1 MNFDNVLAEIK
12 RSERLSLKEIAS
24 LSGIPYSTMK
34 QYSGGRRSP
43 SRGNLQKIA
52 AVPRLAKYRH
62 LLLGTDPDDIPE
74 SELDGE
80 ISRLWQALKD
90 QGREAE
96 ALSILNYVLNK
107 PEDT

>member
-1 MNFDNVLAEIK
+1 MNFSNAIAEV
-12 RSERLSLKEIAS
+12 RAAERISLKEIS
-24 LSGIPYSTMK
+24 ELSGVPYATMK
-34 QYSGGRRSP
+34 HYSSGFRSP

-62 LLLGTDPDDIPE
+62 LLLGTDPADIPE

>member
-1 MNFDNVLAEIK
+1 MSFSDDLHEIC
-12 RSERLSLKEIAS
+12 RLEGLSLREVS
-24 LSGIPYSTMK
+24 TLSGISYGTMRNYS
-34 QYSGGRRSP
+34 SGARSP
-43 SRGNLQKIA
+43 SRGNLTKLA
-52 AVPRLAKYRH
+52 SVPRLAKYRH

-74 SELDGE
+74 SELDDE